1 MLKKI
6 FIILFFI
13 AVAALQTALSPRIA
27 IFGVKPDFL
36 LIVVVVWGITRGGR
50 EGGIVGLGAGFL
62 EDILSANFYIHTLTK
77 AIAGFFSSVIK
88 RNFGMAS
95 GLVYIISVGIMTP
108 ISYILEI
115 VAFYFFFGRQLPG
128 AYSLFSVIIL
138 STIYNAV
145 LTAVLFSPLV
155 RISAGLSVDGRDTL
169 KEYKLYRI

>member
-13 AVAALQTALSPRIA
+13 AIAALQTVLSPRIA

-36 LIVVVVWGITRGGR
+36 LIVVVVWGITRGGK

-62 EDILSANFYIHTLTK
+62 EDILSANFYIHTFTK
-77 AIAGFFSSVIK
+77 AIAGFFSGVIK
-88 RNFGMAS
+88 RIFGTVSA
-95 GLVYIISVGIMTP
+95 LIYIISVGVLTP

-115 VAFYFFFGRQLPG
+115 MAFYFFFGRQLPG
-128 AYSLFSVIIL
+128 AYSIFSVMVL
-138 STIYNAV
+138 SAIYNAA
-145 LTAVLFSPLV
+145 LTAILFPAIV
-155 RISAGLSVDGRDTL
+155 RVSQGLSGDGRDSL